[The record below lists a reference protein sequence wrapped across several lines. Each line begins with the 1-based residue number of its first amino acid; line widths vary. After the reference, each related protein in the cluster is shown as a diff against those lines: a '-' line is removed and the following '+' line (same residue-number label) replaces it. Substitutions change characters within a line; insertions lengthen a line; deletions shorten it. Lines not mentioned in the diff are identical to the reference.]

1 MALRLGDQAVYLQD
15 IAAHSLRQI
24 KLIDDLSDVL
34 QISVDM
40 RMGMTVGMLT
50 MVMVRMIML
59 MTVTMVMTFVIV
71 VMAVN
76 VVMAVVVVIMAVHM
90 ILVVTVV
97 MVMMV
102 VIVIMLMTVVVIIM
116 TVAVAVVM
124 VMAVIM
130 VMADVV
136 SVLMMLVR
144 MGVYVQTLLFLSAD
158 CHFQMGSADPAF
170 FNRFLFKGHSG
181 NTQGIQSV
189 NHGGRIGIEFQQ
201 GCGEHISGRPH
212 VTFKI

>member
-1 MALRLGDQAVYLQD
+1 
-15 IAAHSLRQI
+15 
-24 KLIDDLSDVL
+24 
-34 QISVDM
+34 
-40 RMGMTVGMLT
+40 
-50 MVMVRMIML
+50 ML

-71 VMAVN
+71 VMAVT

-90 ILVVTVV
+90 IMVVTVV
-97 MVMMV
+97 MVIMA
-102 VIVIMLMTVVVIIM
+102 VIVIMLM

-158 CHFQMGSADPAF
+158 CHFQMGSAD
-170 FNRFLFKGHSG
+170 LFKGHSG

>member
-40 RMGMTVGMLT
+40 RMGMTVGML

-59 MTVTMVMTFVIV
+59 
-71 VMAVN
+71 
-76 VVMAVVVVIMAVHM
+76 MAVVVVIMAVHM
-90 ILVVTVV
+90 IMVVTVV
-97 MVMMV
+97 MVIMA

>member
-40 RMGMTVGMLT
+40 RMGMTVGML

-59 MTVTMVMTFVIV
+59 MAVAMVMTFVIV
-71 VMAVN
+71 VMAVT

-90 ILVVTVV
+90 IMVVTVV
-97 MVMMV
+97 MVIMA

-189 NHGGRIGIEFQQ
+189 NHAGRIGIEFQQ
-201 GCGEHISGRPH
+201 GCGEHISGCPH

>member
-40 RMGMTVGMLT
+40 RMGMTVGML

-71 VMAVN
+71 VMAVT

-90 ILVVTVV
+90 IMVVTVV
-97 MVMMV
+97 MVIMA
-102 VIVIMLMTVVVIIM
+102 VIVIMLMTVVVVTM
-116 TVAVAVVM
+116 AVAVVM

-130 VMADVV
+130 VMAGVV

>member
-40 RMGMTVGMLT
+40 RMGMTVGML

-59 MTVTMVMTFVIV
+59 MAVAM
-71 VMAVN
+71 VMAVI
-76 VVMAVVVVIMAVHM
+76 VIMLMTVVVVIMAVHM
-90 ILVVTVV
+90 IMVVTV
-97 MVMMV
+97 
-102 VIVIMLMTVVVIIM
+102 
-116 TVAVAVVM
+116 AVV
-124 VMAVIM
+124 M

>member
-24 KLIDDLSDVL
+24 KLIDDLSDVR

-40 RMGMTVGMLT
+40 RMGMTVGML

-59 MTVTMVMTFVIV
+59 MAVAMVMTFVIV
-71 VMAVN
+71 VMAVT

-90 ILVVTVV
+90 IMVVTVV
-97 MVMMV
+97 MVIMA

-201 GCGEHISGRPH
+201 GCGEHISGCPH

>member
-40 RMGMTVGMLT
+40 RMGMTVGML

-71 VMAVN
+71 VMAVT

-90 ILVVTVV
+90 IMVVTVV
-97 MVMMV
+97 MVIMA

-201 GCGEHISGRPH
+201 GCGEHISGCPH

>member
-40 RMGMTVGMLT
+40 RMGMTVGML

-59 MTVTMVMTFVIV
+59 MAVAMVMTFVIV
-71 VMAVN
+71 VMAVT

-90 ILVVTVV
+90 IMVVTVV
-97 MVMMV
+97 MVIMA

>member
-40 RMGMTVGMLT
+40 RMGMTVGML

-59 MTVTMVMTFVIV
+59 M
-71 VMAVN
+71 AVA
-76 VVMAVVVVIMAVHM
+76 MVVVIMAVHM
-90 ILVVTVV
+90 IMVVTVV
-97 MVMMV
+97 MVIMA

>member
-1 MALRLGDQAVYLQD
+1 
-15 IAAHSLRQI
+15 
-24 KLIDDLSDVL
+24 
-34 QISVDM
+34 
-40 RMGMTVGMLT
+40 
-50 MVMVRMIML
+50 MIM
-59 MTVTMVMTFVIV
+59 
-71 VMAVN
+71 
-76 VVMAVVVVIMAVHM
+76 
-90 ILVVTVV
+90 VVT
-97 MVMMV
+97 
-102 VIVIMLMTVVVIIM
+102 
-116 TVAVAVVM
+116 VAVVM
-124 VMAVIM
+124 VMAG
-130 VMADVV
+130 VV

>member
-40 RMGMTVGMLT
+40 RMGMTVGML

-59 MTVTMVMTFVIV
+59 MAVAMVMTFVIV
-71 VMAVN
+71 VMAVT

-90 ILVVTVV
+90 IMVVTVV
-97 MVMMV
+97 MVIMA

-116 TVAVAVVM
+116 TVAVVM

>member
-40 RMGMTVGMLT
+40 RMGMTVGML

-59 MTVTMVMTFVIV
+59 MAVAMVMTFVIV
-71 VMAVN
+71 VMAVT

-90 ILVVTVV
+90 IMVVTVV
-97 MVMMV
+97 MVIMA

-189 NHGGRIGIEFQQ
+189 NHAGRIGIEFQQ

>member
-24 KLIDDLSDVL
+24 KLIDDLSDVR

-40 RMGMTVGMLT
+40 RMGMTVGML

-71 VMAVN
+71 VMAVT

-90 ILVVTVV
+90 IMVVTVV
-97 MVMMV
+97 MVIMA
-102 VIVIMLMTVVVIIM
+102 VIVIMLM

-189 NHGGRIGIEFQQ
+189 NHAGRIGIEFQQ

>member
-1 MALRLGDQAVYLQD
+1 MEVDFCHGSAVGMALRLGDQAVYLQD

-40 RMGMTVGMLT
+40 RMGMTVGML

-59 MTVTMVMTFVIV
+59 M
-71 VMAVN
+71 
-76 VVMAVVVVIMAVHM
+76 
-90 ILVVTVV
+90 
-97 MVMMV
+97 
-102 VIVIMLMTVVVIIM
+102 
-116 TVAVAVVM
+116 AVAM
-124 VMAVIM
+124 VMAG
-130 VMADVV
+130 VV

>member
-40 RMGMTVGMLT
+40 RMGMTVGML

-71 VMAVN
+71 VMAVT

-90 ILVVTVV
+90 IMVVTVV
-97 MVMMV
+97 MVIMA

-136 SVLMMLVR
+136 SVLMMLMR
-144 MGVYVQTLLFLSAD
+144 MRVYVQTLLFLSAD

>member
-40 RMGMTVGMLT
+40 RMGMTVGML

-59 MTVTMVMTFVIV
+59 MAVAMVM
-71 VMAVN
+71 
-76 VVMAVVVVIMAVHM
+76 VIMAVHM
-90 ILVVTVV
+90 IMVVTV
-97 MVMMV
+97 
-102 VIVIMLMTVVVIIM
+102 
-116 TVAVAVVM
+116 AVV
-124 VMAVIM
+124 M

-189 NHGGRIGIEFQQ
+189 NHAGRIGIEFQQ

>member
-24 KLIDDLSDVL
+24 KLIDDLSDVR

-40 RMGMTVGMLT
+40 RMGMTVGML

-71 VMAVN
+71 VMAVT

-90 ILVVTVV
+90 IMVVTVV
-97 MVMMV
+97 MVIMA

-201 GCGEHISGRPH
+201 GCGEHISGCPH

>member
-40 RMGMTVGMLT
+40 RMGMTVGML

-59 MTVTMVMTFVIV
+59 MAVAMVMAFVIV
-71 VMAVN
+71 VMAVT

-90 ILVVTVV
+90 IMVVTVV
-97 MVMMV
+97 MVIMT

-124 VMAVIM
+124 VMAMIM
-130 VMADVV
+130 VMAGVV

>member
-24 KLIDDLSDVL
+24 KLIDDLSDVR

-40 RMGMTVGMLT
+40 RMGMTVGML

-59 MTVTMVMTFVIV
+59 MAVAMVMVI
-71 VMAVN
+71 MAVHMIM
-76 VVMAVVVVIMAVHM
+76 VVTVAVVIMAVHM
-90 ILVVTVV
+90 I
-97 MVMMV
+97 
-102 VIVIMLMTVVVIIM
+102 MLMAVVVIIM
-116 TVAVAVVM
+116 TVHMIMVVTVAVV
-124 VMAVIM
+124 M

-136 SVLMMLVR
+136 SVLMMLMR
-144 MGVYVQTLLFLSAD
+144 MRVYVQTLLFLSAD